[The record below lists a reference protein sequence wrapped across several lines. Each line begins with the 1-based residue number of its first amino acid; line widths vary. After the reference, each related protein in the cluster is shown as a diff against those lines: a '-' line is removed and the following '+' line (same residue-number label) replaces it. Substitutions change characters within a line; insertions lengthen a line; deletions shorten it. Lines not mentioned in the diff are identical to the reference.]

1 MFIIMEFKKSE
12 PLNIISC
19 DICKATGF
27 ANFGKCSQCKGMAMG
42 ALKRG
47 RWLYWGYPLTRY
59 NLTLQAGRRILNRIR
74 LITALVF
81 WLNCWIWFGFLIYK
95 QEVVQNI
102 FRDPIHWH
110 NVLVSLGNRTNA
122 LFWLGAIGL
131 LYLWYRIIRQK
142 ELVGA
147 VEPFNYEE
155 KKANDLSV
163 DSWEQAKKLFGRKK
177 HNIAHAFT
185 EEALS
190 ALAKAYRFADKNGA
204 KEVGPEHLF
213 FILLTFNRIS
223 NIFIRLGVP
232 ASSLQKELLPMFLD
246 SPTHPHPAQAGS
258 REMPTVSKDFQQ
270 IIFQAYESA
279 YNAHQDYVSVT
290 ELLLTSLQAT
300 PKIAEMLFNFNISE
314 HELAN
319 VIEWARMR
327 EKLHRQYIK
336 FRRAAHH
343 HSKYGMDKA
352 MTALATPYLNNFSSD
367 LTMLAH
373 YNELDQ
379 CVARNREIEDVYQV
393 IDGGQHNVILVG
405 EAGVGKRTIVEG
417 IAQSMIEDDVPARL
431 KDKRLVR
438 LSVSALLA
446 GTSPAGAVER
456 LRSIM
461 KEMSRA
467 RNVILFIPN
476 LHELVGVST
485 GEAGSLDIAGT
496 LAEFLSSN
504 KFFTIST
511 TTPENYS
518 QHILNSSIK
527 DVFTKVAIPEM
538 TEDQAI
544 HVLESRVGML
554 EYKQNVFFSYDAIAK
569 AVEYAVKFM
578 HEACLPGNALEIIT
592 ETAAFAHNKKG
603 ANALVT
609 KEEVAAVVTEKTKI
623 PLSAISSDESSKLLL
638 LEEEMHKR
646 VIGQDEGVTAVAN
659 ALRRARAEMRSEKR
673 PIANFLFLGPTGVGK
688 TELAKTIAE
697 VYFGGESKMMRLDMS
712 EYQDANSISRLIGMP
727 GAKGTG
733 LLTEAVRRNPFC
745 LLLLDEIEKAD
756 PDVLNL
762 FLQVMDDGR
771 LSDSSGHVYD
781 FTNVILIAT
790 TNAGTAYVQEQNKN
804 GVAHEELLNQLLHG
818 ELKQYFRPEFLNRF
832 DGVILFNPL
841 SRADIKKIAGI
852 MFSHIAKNV
861 EAKGVELQATED
873 ALEFL
878 ADAGFDPEFG
888 ARPMRRAL
896 QEKVENKLAEL
907 FLQGKLK
914 RGSTATVGAGGEISV
929 Q

>member
-1 MFIIMEFKKSE
+1 
-12 PLNIISC
+12 
-19 DICKATGF
+19 
-27 ANFGKCSQCKGMAMG
+27 MG
-42 ALKRG
+42 VLKRG
-47 RWLYWGYPLTRY
+47 KWQYFGYPLTRY
-59 NLTLQAGRRILNRIR
+59 HLALQTGRRILNRIR

-81 WLNCWIWFGFLIYK
+81 WLNCWIWVGFLIYK
-95 QEVVQNI
+95 QGTYNILFDPGEWQNFFVTLENQTVI
-102 FRDPIHWH
+102 
-110 NVLVSLGNRTNA
+110 
-122 LFWLGAIGL
+122 LFWLGAAGL
-131 LYLWYRIIRQK
+131 LYLWYRVIRQK

-147 VEPFNYEE
+147 VESFNYEE
-155 KKANDLSV
+155 SSANEKRGVSV
-163 DSWEQAKKLFGRKK
+163 DSWVAAVKLSRRKK
-177 HNIAHAFT
+177 HNIADAFT

-213 FILLTFNRIS
+213 YTLLTFNRIS
-223 NIFIRLGVP
+223 NIFIRLGIP
-232 ASSLQKELLPMFLD
+232 ASSLQKDLAFMFPDD
-246 SPTHPHPAQAGS
+246 SKQGRRASVSPL
-258 REMPTVSKDFQQ
+258 VSKDLKQ
-270 IIFQAYESA
+270 IIFQAYEEA

-290 ELLLTSLQAT
+290 ELLVAALQAT
-300 PKIAEMLFNFNISE
+300 SAIQEILFNFNISQRE
-314 HELAN
+314 ITN

-327 EKLHRQYIK
+327 EKLHRQYLK
-336 FRRAAHH
+336 FKRAASH

-352 MTALATPYLNNFSSD
+352 MTALATPYLNSFSSD

-373 YNELDQ
+373 YGQLNQ
-379 CVARNREIEDVYQV
+379 CVARNREIEDIYQV
-393 IDGGQHNVILVG
+393 IDGGEHNVILVG
-405 EAGVGKRTIVEG
+405 EPGVGKRTIVEG
-417 IAQSMIEDDVPARL
+417 IAQSMIENDVPNRL

-446 GTSPAGAVER
+446 GASPAGAVER
-456 LRSIM
+456 LRNIM
-461 KEMSRA
+461 QEMSRA
-467 RNVILFIPN
+467 RNVILFIHN

-485 GEAGSLDIAGT
+485 GESGSLDIAGT

-504 KFFTIST
+504 RFLTIAT
-511 TTPENYS
+511 TTAENYS
-518 QHILNSSIK
+518 QHILNSSVK
-527 DVFTKVAIPEM
+527 DVFTKVDIPEM

-544 HVLESRVGML
+544 QVLESRVGSL

-569 AVEYAVKFM
+569 AVEYAVKFI
-578 HEACLPGNALEIIT
+578 HEAYLPGNALEIIT
-592 ETAAFAHNKKG
+592 EAAAFTHNKKG
-603 ANALVT
+603 INSIVT

-646 VIGQDEGVTAVAN
+646 VIGQDEGVAAMAN
-659 ALRRARAEMRSEKR
+659 ALRRARAEMRSAKR

-697 VYFGGESKMMRLDMS
+697 VYFGGENKMIRLDMS
-712 EYQDANSISRLIGMP
+712 EYQDKSSIYRLIGMP
-727 GAKGTG
+727 GEKGTG
-733 LLTEAVRRNPFC
+733 LLTEAVRRNPFS

-804 GVAHEELLNQLLHG
+804 GVSHEALLNQLLHG
-818 ELKQYFRPEFLNRF
+818 ELKAYFRPEFLNRF
-832 DGVILFNPL
+832 DGIILFNPL
-841 SRADIKKIAGI
+841 TRADIKKIAGI
-852 MFSHIAKNV
+852 MFGSIAKSV
-861 EAKGVELQATED
+861 EAKGVQLQATDE

-888 ARPMRRAL
+888 ARPMRRVL

-914 RGSTATVGAGGEISV
+914 RGSTVVVGAGGEMKV
-929 Q
+929 V